1 MKTPAFF
8 LATAA
13 ILSVFLASGLLAC
26 AGEPG
31 SGSLLSQGASWGD
44 REILAFIKEAP
55 VGEDV
60 KCYRSGLSLMRTG
73 KYDKARDAFNRALV
87 LNREWKMARYNR
99 AVCLEKLGDV
109 KGAGRDYL
117 KSLGYDP
124 FRKESFRN
132 VTDVPSHFSVIS
144 CLFEVHRSYCGV
156 THYGRSEGP
165 NRSFTYFYDY
175 SPNLK
180 RADQASGFR
189 SGDDVAKM
197 DKLYSN
203 ESDQQGYGMWNFFLY
218 PSRPAAAGK
227 ANSYSLSYRVT
238 DLPHLHGNTMV
249 SIGSDPIKILAD
261 KWIMV
266 FAFPEE
272 TTIRTMFDLRPY
284 KYERKG
290 KWMLFYYDYI
300 GVRAPT
306 AIHIGFSLN
315 GDAPEGIDA
324 RTLNY

>member
-1 MKTPAFF
+1 MKTPVFF
-8 LATAA
+8 LAVAA
-13 ILSVFLASGLLAC
+13 LVSVFLATGLLSC
-26 AGEPG
+26 AYEPE
-31 SGSLLSQGASWGD
+31 SDNLLSQKASWGD
-44 REILAFIKEAP
+44 REIQKFIKEAP
-55 VGEDV
+55 VCEDV
-60 KCYRSGLSLMRTG
+60 KCYRRGLSLMKKG
-73 KYDKARDAFNRALV
+73 KYDRARDAFNQALV
-87 LNREWKMARYNR
+87 LNREWKAARYNR
-99 AVCLEKLGDV
+99 AVCLEKLGDI
-109 KGAGRDYL
+109 KGAGKDYA

-132 VTDVPSHFSVIS
+132 VTDVPTHYSVIS
-144 CLFEVHRSYCGV
+144 CLFEIHRGYCRV
-156 THYGRSEGP
+156 AHYGRSEGP
-165 NRSFTYFYDY
+165 NRPFTYFYDY
-175 SPNLK
+175 SPNLE

-189 SGDDVAKM
+189 SGDDVARM

-203 ESDQQGYGMWNFFLY
+203 ESDQPGYGMWNFFLY
-218 PSRPAAAGK
+218 PSRPAAAGRP
-227 ANSYSLSYRVT
+227 NSYSLSYRVT

-249 SIGSDPIKILAD
+249 SIGSDPIKVLAD
-261 KWIMV
+261 KWVMV

-290 KWMLFYYDYI
+290 KWMLFYYNYI